1 MVGVLEQVVDWQ
13 KLKSEWCCMCE
24 VGELCNRYRY
34 MLWVGEWWVDKC
46 CMGG

>member
-24 VGELCNRYRY
+24 VGELYIRYIHVY
-34 MLWVGEWWVDKC
+34 MGDFVG
-46 CMGG
+46 G